1 MIKVFK
7 GLIMNQHKRVHHQG
21 LLRKICNAEEAA
33 KWISS
38 GDLVGTSGFTGS
50 GYPKAVPQALAQRME
65 EAHQQGHDFQIKLL
79 TGASTG
85 PELDGALAKENGV
98 SYRSAFN
105 TDPFMRKRINEGDTE
120 YFDIHLGQL
129 APLYRT
135 GVLGEMDVAIIEVV
149 RVCEDGR
156 LVASSALG
164 NNQLWLNSAKKV
176 ILEVNHW
183 QSAGLEGMHDVWE
196 VSPSFPHQI
205 VPLCSPHDHIGQAY
219 MTVDLDK
226 VVAIVET
233 NQPDRNAPF
242 SPADENSKKIAGY
255 LMEFFSY
262 EVKRGKVPPHL
273 FPLQSGIGNVANA
286 VMEALNDG
294 HFDDLTAY
302 TEVIQDGMLT
312 MLETGKLKVASA
324 TSFSLSPEKAEY
336 FNNHTDFFRDKI
348 ILRPQEISN
357 HVEVIR
363 RLGCISMNGAI
374 EADIFGNVNSTHIMG
389 TKMMNGIG
397 GSGDFARNA
406 YVSIFMTPSLA
417 KGGTISSIV
426 PMVSHVDHI
435 AQDVQVVVTE
445 QGLADLRGLSPRQR
459 AKLII
464 ENCAHPNF
472 KPLLREYLQRGLKHN
487 MAHTP
492 HLLNDTLS
500 WHQRYIETGTML
512 F

>member
-1 MIKVFK
+1 MSQKQRI
-7 GLIMNQHKRVHHQG
+7 QHQG
-21 LLRKICNAEEAA
+21 LLRKVCTAEEAV
-33 KWISS
+33 KWINP
-38 GDLVGTSGFTGS
+38 GDLIGTSGFTGS
-50 GYPKAVPQALAQRME
+50 GYPKIVPAALALRMQ
-65 EAHQQGHDFQIKLL
+65 EARQQEKKFQIRLL

-85 PELDGALAKENGV
+85 PELDGVLAKENGV

-105 TDPFMRKRINEGDTE
+105 TDPLMRQRINEGDTD
-120 YFDIHLGQL
+120 YFDMHLGQL
-129 APLYRT
+129 ASLFRT

-149 RVCEDGR
+149 RICEDGR
-156 LVASSALG
+156 LVCSSAVG

-183 QSAGLEGMHDVWE
+183 QSLGLEGMHDIWE
-196 VSPSFPHQI
+196 VNPSFPHPI
-205 VPLCSPHDHIGQAY
+205 IPLSKSDDRIGQAY

-242 SPADENSKKIAGY
+242 NPIDENSKRIAGY
-255 LMEFFSY
+255 LMDFFDY
-262 EVKRGKVPPHL
+262 EVKRGKMPSNL
-273 FPLQSGIGNVANA
+273 LPLQSGIGNVANA
-286 VMEALNDG
+286 VMEALSNG
-294 HFDDLTAY
+294 HFNNLTAY

-312 MLETGKLKVASA
+312 MLESRKMKVASA

-336 FNNHTDFFRDKI
+336 FNNNTEFFRDKI

-357 HVEVIR
+357 HAEIIR

-374 EADIFGNVNSTHIMG
+374 ESDIFGTINSTHIMG

-417 KGGTISSIV
+417 KNGTISSIV

-435 AQDVQVVVTE
+435 YQDVQVLVTE

-459 AKLII
+459 AHLII
-464 ENCAHPNF
+464 ENCVHPKF
-472 KPLLREYLQRGLKHN
+472 KPLLKEYVRMRLKYN

-492 HLLNDTLS
+492 HDLKEAFA
-500 WHQRYIETGTML
+500 WHQRYIETGTMEL
-512 F
+512 K